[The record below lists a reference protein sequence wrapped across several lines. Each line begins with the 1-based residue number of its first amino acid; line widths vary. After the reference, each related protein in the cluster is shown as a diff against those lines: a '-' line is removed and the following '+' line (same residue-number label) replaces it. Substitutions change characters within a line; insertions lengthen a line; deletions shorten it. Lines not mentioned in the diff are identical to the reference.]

1 MSTSSYLIP
10 LVLFMIF
17 ASPATFKA
25 VRGVAGSWVAS
36 AEGEAK
42 FAGLLLHAVL
52 FVWVVGFL
60 MRRVSRYGDLH
71 TFSTKTEVHRGP
83 RLGGEWDEQ
92 VSGLTDGV
100 ESGPMKQARYNL
112 SAASY

>member
-1 MSTSSYLIP
+1 MSTSAYLLP
-10 LVLFMIF
+10 LILFMIF

-25 VRGVAGSWVAS
+25 VRGVAGGWVAS

-60 MRRVSRYGDLH
+60 MRRVSFYG
-71 TFSTKTEVHRGP
+71 TSSKTASHHGP
-83 RLGGEWDEQ
+83 KGDADVIGANIE
-92 VSGLTDGV
+92 
-100 ESGPMKQARYNL
+100 
-112 SAASY
+112 

>member
-1 MSTSSYLIP
+1 MSTSAYLLP
-10 LVLFMIF
+10 LILFMVF

-25 VRGVAGSWVAS
+25 VRGVAGGWVAS

-60 MRRVSRYGDLH
+60 MRRVSFYGDLH
-71 TFSTKTEVHRGP
+71 HFDTKTEVHRAP
-83 RLGGEWDEQ
+83 
-92 VSGLTDGV
+92 SGV
-100 ESGPMKQARYNL
+100 EGANL
-112 SAASY
+112 E

>member
-1 MSTSSYLIP
+1 MSTSAYLIP

-25 VRGVAGSWVAS
+25 VRGVAGGWVAGVD
-36 AEGEAK
+36 GEAK

-71 TFSTKTEVHRGP
+71 PFATKTEVHRGP
-83 RLGGEWDEQ
+83 RMGGEWDEQ
-92 VSGLTDGV
+92 VGGTADGA
-100 ESGPMKQARYNL
+100 ESGPMK
-112 SAASY
+112 AAALIGSSPY

>member
-1 MSTSSYLIP
+1 MSTSAYLLP
-10 LVLFMIF
+10 LILFMIF

-60 MRRVSRYGDLH
+60 MRRVSFYGDLH
-71 TFSTKTEVHRGP
+71 HLSTKTESHRGP
-83 RLGGEWDEQ
+83 KLGGD
-92 VSGLTDGV
+92 VIG
-100 ESGPMKQARYNL
+100 ANL
-112 SAASY
+112 ERMD

>member
-1 MSTSSYLIP
+1 MSTSAYLLP
-10 LVLFMIF
+10 LILFMIF

-25 VRGVAGSWVAS
+25 VRGVAGGWVAS

-60 MRRVSRYGDLH
+60 MRRVSFYGV
-71 TFSTKTEVHRGP
+71 SSKTVSHRGP
-83 RLGGEWDEQ
+83 KGDADVIGANIE
-92 VSGLTDGV
+92 
-100 ESGPMKQARYNL
+100 
-112 SAASY
+112 

>member
-1 MSTSSYLIP
+1 MSTSAYLLP
-10 LVLFMIF
+10 LILFMVF

-25 VRGVAGSWVAS
+25 VRGIAGGWVAS

-60 MRRVSRYGDLH
+60 MRRVSFYGDLNR
-71 TFSTKTEVHRGP
+71 FDTKGESHRGP
-83 RLGGEWDEQ
+83 KLG
-92 VSGLTDGV
+92 DGV
-100 ESGPMKQARYNL
+100 VGANL
-112 SAASY
+112 E

>member
-1 MSTSSYLIP
+1 MSTSAYLLP
-10 LVLFMIF
+10 LILFMIF

-60 MRRVSRYGDLH
+60 MRRVSFYGDLH
-71 TFSTKTEVHRGP
+71 HLSTKTEGHRGP
-83 RLGGEWDEQ
+83 KLGGD
-92 VSGLTDGV
+92 VIG
-100 ESGPMKQARYNL
+100 ANL
-112 SAASY
+112 AE

>member
-1 MSTSSYLIP
+1 MSTSAYLLP
-10 LVLFMIF
+10 LILFMIF

-25 VRGVAGSWVAS
+25 VRGIAGGWVAS

-60 MRRVSRYGDLH
+60 MRRVSFYGDLH
-71 TFSTKTEVHRGP
+71 HLSTKTEAHRGP
-83 RLGGEWDEQ
+83 ELGGD
-92 VSGLTDGV
+92 VVG
-100 ESGPMKQARYNL
+100 ANL
-112 SAASY
+112 AE

>member
-60 MRRVSRYGDLH
+60 MRRVSRY
-71 TFSTKTEVHRGP
+71 SKTPSADDVM
-83 RLGGEWDEQ
+83 GE
-92 VSGLTDGV
+92 GV
-100 ESGPMKQARYNL
+100 ESGPDMSTTPIRPVLGGSPY
-112 SAASY
+112 

>member
-1 MSTSSYLIP
+1 MSTSAYLIP

-25 VRGVAGSWVAS
+25 VRGVAGGWVAS

-60 MRRVSRYGDLH
+60 MRRVSFYGDLH
-71 TFSTKTEVHRGP
+71 TFSTKTEAHRGP
-83 RLGGEWDEQ
+83 RMGGEWDEK
-92 VSGLTDGV
+92 VGGIET
-100 ESGPMKQARYNL
+100 GPDKQARFNL
-112 SAASY
+112 SASPY